1 MRLSSP
7 SLIAPMQR
15 NGPRNGLEMTNM
27 DVADVWRSLRAN
39 PVDVPQAGVLLQSAG
54 SEITISVV
62 QECLVALPPR
72 LTMTPLVSVTITS
85 LRPGVAG
92 QVSIGANFNSL
103 DGSYQG
109 PTTRV
114 GQGQF
119 TDTIS
124 EVHARFVLLP
134 SGFPVV
140 GVGASADFAD
150 GVHGATLTYQQI
162 ACNPWVWWQWL
173 NPIAGTLSRF
183 L

>member
-1 MRLSSP
+1 
-7 SLIAPMQR
+7 
-15 NGPRNGLEMTNM
+15 M
-27 DVADVWRSLRAN
+27 DVASVWRSLRTSSA
-39 PVDVPQAGVLLQSAG
+39 DVPQAGVAVHTVG
-54 SEITISVV
+54 SEITISVT

-72 LTMTPLVSVTITS
+72 LTTTPVVNVTVRS
-85 LRPGVAG
+85 QRPGVAG

-124 EVHARFVLLP
+124 EVNTRFVLLP

-140 GVGASADFAD
+140 GVGAVVDYAD

-173 NPIAGTLSRF
+173 TPVAGTLSRF
-183 L
+183 F